1 MKLRTHQLEKES
13 SLSNSSEHGGGST
26 EVSQLCRSE
35 DDGLL
40 NNPQKASDIKEVGF
54 PISQKG
60 IDLTQSFETDQVFDS
75 RDAMFEWCQEVAKKK
90 NTRLIIRKSQK
101 KPAGKGSFIVVV
113 CERSGVYQS
122 HSNKIDTL
130 GTEPQKRG
138 SKKCGCPFT
147 LRGACL
153 LENKWKLRVNCGRH
167 NHEVESNPVSFNRWK
182 QVEEQLLLD
191 LTAKGA
197 PPQQVLQA
205 LKEKHKNNDVNL
217 RTIYNKRSK
226 LKQKEVESKSV
237 MQQDA
242 GPVNHPHKDSNVME
256 ENTPALSVRIDVAQC
271 FQTNAGPVNHP
282 QKQSILMEEDT
293 LISKAG
299 IDMTQC
305 FQNDQGKGLKNSNM
319 MEGDAPISKEGVE
332 DEIPVSDP
340 PKDGNMMEADS
351 SISKKGMDVTQF
363 FQTDQL
369 FDSRDAAFEWC
380 QEVADKNK
388 TRVIIGKSET
398 KPAGKGSFVLFVCDR
413 SGVYRYTSCTPDTR
427 KRQRRESKKCDCP
440 FKVRGTCLPENKW
453 RLRVLCGRHNHE
465 AENTSVPLFNRDEEQ
480 LGVKLTASGDRPQQ
494 VLEALKEKNK
504 ECLASTSGS
513 AIYNTRS
520 KLKLKEVARKS
531 VAQED
536 AGSVNHPH
544 KDSNVM
550 EENTPAS
557 NERINVARCFQTDA
571 GPVSH
576 LQKESILMEEDTL
589 ISKVGIDV
597 TQCFQTYQGEGPV
610 KDPLNGSNM
619 MEEDVPTSKEGM
631 EITHFYQT
639 DQNKISPED
648 VNMMEDDA
656 PIWRE
661 GMDVTQFFQTDQ
673 LFDSRDAAFEWC
685 QEVARENNTR
695 IIIRKS
701 ETKPEG
707 KGSFVLF
714 ACNRSGVYRYTSCT
728 PDARKRQ
735 RRETKKCGCP
745 FKVRGTCLPEN
756 KWRLRVLCGRH
767 NHEAENIPL
776 PLFNRDVDQLV
787 VKLTASGARPRQVVE
802 ALKQKNKDC
811 LVSAKDIYNRRSSLK
826 RHVAEKMS
834 VMEQVMKL
842 STQYHYMV
850 WYRKDEET
858 NELKDIV
865 WAHPESTLLAKCF
878 PSMLMIDCTYK
889 TNRFKVPFFHVAGI
903 SSLGTPFTV
912 AYAFIEE
919 ETKEHFSW
927 ALTQLK
933 SLFFPHSLPSVCVMN
948 GDHPLINAV
957 RSVFPEAK
965 RLLCTLHI
973 GECVVTNCR
982 KAISDDKEWDDFHRD
997 WECVLKSETKEDFAD
1012 TYTEFVTTWVTRYP
1026 TCIKYIRDTW
1036 IVHKES
1042 FILCWTRKIKHFG
1055 YKEVSTDESE
1065 HEQLRKHMESSTST
1079 TGFFRC
1085 WEAMHSIV
1093 KDQINQISA
1102 SNEKS
1107 LTYINRKHQIPAF
1120 GELKNHVSQHALD
1133 LILLELEQLAVVESQ
1148 KDIPQRALKL
1158 RQPECNQSVDTST
1171 GIISCWCLI
1180 SYMHGLPC
1188 AHEVHNYIQDGR
1200 PIPLS
1205 AIDQQWKQLSVV
1217 LSLNDNLDFICLP
1230 EVQLLQER
1238 WMEASESDRSLL
1250 QEQMKEVASSCD
1262 LAS

>member
-1 MKLRTHQLEKES
+1 
-13 SLSNSSEHGGGST
+13 
-26 EVSQLCRSE
+26 
-35 DDGLL
+35 
-40 NNPQKASDIKEVGF
+40 
-54 PISQKG
+54 
-60 IDLTQSFETDQVFDS
+60 
-75 RDAMFEWCQEVAKKK
+75 
-90 NTRLIIRKSQK
+90 
-101 KPAGKGSFIVVV
+101 
-113 CERSGVYQS
+113 
-122 HSNKIDTL
+122 
-130 GTEPQKRG
+130 
-138 SKKCGCPFT
+138 
-147 LRGACL
+147 
-153 LENKWKLRVNCGRH
+153 
-167 NHEVESNPVSFNRWK
+167 
-182 QVEEQLLLD
+182 
-191 LTAKGA
+191 
-197 PPQQVLQA
+197 
-205 LKEKHKNNDVNL
+205 
-217 RTIYNKRSK
+217 
-226 LKQKEVESKSV
+226 
-237 MQQDA
+237 
-242 GPVNHPHKDSNVME
+242 ME

-271 FQTNAGPVNHP
+271 FQTDAGPVNHP

-299 IDMTQC
+299 TDMTQC
-305 FQNDQGKGLKNSNM
+305 FQDDQGKGLKDSNM

-332 DEIPVSDP
+332 VIDLCQNDQDEIPVSDP

-351 SISKKGMDVTQF
+351 SVSKKGMDVTQF
-363 FQTDQL
+363 FQTDQRL
-369 FDSRDAAFEWC
+369 LART
-380 QEVADKNK
+380 K
-388 TRVIIGKSET
+388 RVIIGKSET

-440 FKVRGTCLPENKW
+440 FKVRDTCLPENKW

-480 LGVKLTASGDRPQQ
+480 LGDKLIESGVRPQQ

-550 EENTPAS
+550 EENAPAS

-576 LQKESILMEEDTL
+576 LQKESILIEEDTL

-631 EITHFYQT
+631 EITQFYQT
-639 DQNKISPED
+639 DQNKIPGSDPPED
-648 VNMMEDDA
+648 GNMMEDDA
-656 PIWRE
+656 PISRE

-787 VKLTASGARPRQVVE
+787 VKLTAGGARPRQVVE

-919 ETKEHFSW
+919 ET
-927 ALTQLK
+927 
-933 SLFFPHSLPSVCVMN
+933 
-948 GDHPLINAV
+948 
-957 RSVFPEAK
+957 
-965 RLLCTLHI
+965 
-973 GECVVTNCR
+973 
-982 KAISDDKEWDDFHRD
+982 
-997 WECVLKSETKEDFAD
+997 
-1012 TYTEFVTTWVTRYP
+1012 
-1026 TCIKYIRDTW
+1026 
-1036 IVHKES
+1036 
-1042 FILCWTRKIKHFG
+1042 
-1055 YKEVSTDESE
+1055 
-1065 HEQLRKHMESSTST
+1065 
-1079 TGFFRC
+1079 
-1085 WEAMHSIV
+1085 
-1093 KDQINQISA
+1093 
-1102 SNEKS
+1102 
-1107 LTYINRKHQIPAF
+1107 
-1120 GELKNHVSQHALD
+1120 
-1133 LILLELEQLAVVESQ
+1133 
-1148 KDIPQRALKL
+1148 
-1158 RQPECNQSVDTST
+1158 
-1171 GIISCWCLI
+1171 
-1180 SYMHGLPC
+1180 
-1188 AHEVHNYIQDGR
+1188 
-1200 PIPLS
+1200 
-1205 AIDQQWKQLSVV
+1205 
-1217 LSLNDNLDFICLP
+1217 
-1230 EVQLLQER
+1230 
-1238 WMEASESDRSLL
+1238 
-1250 QEQMKEVASSCD
+1250 
-1262 LAS
+1262 